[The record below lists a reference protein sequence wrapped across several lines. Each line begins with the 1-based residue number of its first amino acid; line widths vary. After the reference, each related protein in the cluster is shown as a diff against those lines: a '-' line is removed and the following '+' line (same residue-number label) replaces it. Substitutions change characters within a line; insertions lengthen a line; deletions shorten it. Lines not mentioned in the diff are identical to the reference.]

1 MMKERVLY
9 YDVAKALAILCVI
22 IGDVYIIHDPRGVL
36 TPISTFVHTFHTA
49 LFMFISGVFFK
60 KALEKDWKT
69 VFTGKTRQLVI
80 PYLAW
85 STVLLFMVSIP
96 AHGFENIFTTIE
108 DYIKGGFLR
117 NYWYLKSLF
126 LFIIVTYVFVK
137 VFRND
142 FLGSIASFVL
152 FTFAPSVFNT
162 ALFIPYF
169 IAGYFYGKYIEKI
182 NHWGWSLSLVI
193 IAVALYWVWIPD
205 YNYNIGESMEFK
217 PYIIRTSI
225 GIVDSIIILTAL
237 RLICKSGGV
246 FFTLSDVGKYTLG
259 MYCCNC
265 MFYEGW
271 GKILLDSI
279 NIPSSIKCISVT
291 FIAFIL
297 SFLLCKF
304 FDKNKYTSLLFLGN
318 KFRKP

>member
-1 MMKERVLY
+1 MKERVLY
-9 YDVAKALAILCVI
+9 YDVAKALAIFFVI
-22 IGDVYIIHDPRGVL
+22 IGDVYIVHDPRGLLAPV
-36 TPISTFVHTFHTA
+36 STFVHTFHTA

-60 KALEKDWKT
+60 KALEKEWKA
-69 VFTGKTRQLVI
+69 VFTGKVRQLVI

-85 STVLLFMVSIP
+85 SAVLLFLVIIP
-96 AHGFENIFTTIE
+96 AHGLDNILTTIE

-126 LFIIVTYVFVK
+126 LFIIVTYVLVK

-142 FLGSIASFVL
+142 NIGCIASFVL

-169 IAGYFYGKYIEKI
+169 VAGYFYGKYIEKI
-182 NHWGWSLSLVI
+182 NHWGWSLLLVI
-193 IAVALYWVWIPD
+193 IAVALYWAWMPV
-205 YNYNIGESMEFK
+205 YNYNIGESMDFK

-225 GIVDSIIILTAL
+225 GIVDSILILTAL
-237 RLICKSGGV
+237 RILCKSGGV
-246 FFTLSDVGKYTLG
+246 FIPLSAIGKYTLG

-271 GKILLDSI
+271 GKIFLDSI
-279 NIPSSIKCISVT
+279 NVPNSVKCILVSVIT
-291 FIAFIL
+291 FIL
-297 SFLLCKF
+297 SFLLCKL
-304 FDKNKYTSLLFLGN
+304 FDRNKYTSLLFLGN
-318 KFRKP
+318 KLR